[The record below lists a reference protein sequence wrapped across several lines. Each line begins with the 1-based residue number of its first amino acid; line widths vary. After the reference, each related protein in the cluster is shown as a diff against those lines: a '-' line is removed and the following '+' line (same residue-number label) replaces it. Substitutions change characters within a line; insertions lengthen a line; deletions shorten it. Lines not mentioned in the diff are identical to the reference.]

1 MLELERQQQ
10 VIRERNDAKLQKDRE
25 REESRQRHLLRK
37 QKEAE

>member
-25 REESRQRHLLRK
+25 REESRQRDLLRK